1 MSPWKVVAIRSPETL
16 HLWVLASDD
25 HGPRGNSK
33 DHYKKVLEGYV
44 TDAKNDKIWLI
55 HRRVGEKNENRWEL
69 IWKPRRRK
77 KS

>member
-1 MSPWKVVAIRSPETL
+1 MRPWKVVAIRSPETL
-16 HLWVLASDD
+16 HRWVLTSDD
-25 HGPRGNSK
+25 HGPRVNSEV
-33 DHYKKVLEGYV
+33 HCKKILKGYV
-44 TDAKNDKIWLI
+44 TDAENDKIWLV